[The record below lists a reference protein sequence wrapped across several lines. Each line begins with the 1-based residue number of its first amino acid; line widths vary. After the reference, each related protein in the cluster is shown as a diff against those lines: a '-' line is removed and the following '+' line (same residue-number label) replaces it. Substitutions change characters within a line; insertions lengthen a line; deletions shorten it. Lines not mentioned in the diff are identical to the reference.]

1 MTVLGI
7 NRLVY
12 KRRGR
17 GRAYGCSE
25 RHFVQLLIAS
35 GMDIET
41 IPVLGWVDVTSLWE
55 RSGRSAL

>member
-1 MTVLGI
+1 
-7 NRLVY
+7 VY

-41 IPVLGWVDVTSLWE
+41 IPVLGWVDVTFLWE